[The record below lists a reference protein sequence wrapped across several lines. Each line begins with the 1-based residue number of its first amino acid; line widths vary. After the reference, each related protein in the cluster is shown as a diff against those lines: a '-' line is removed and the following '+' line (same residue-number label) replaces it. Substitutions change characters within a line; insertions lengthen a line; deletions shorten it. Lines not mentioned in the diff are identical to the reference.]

1 MGDKETIFL
10 DWTISCSY
18 NVNVKYIYN
27 DRKKENTCL
36 LRSAELLS

>member
-1 MGDKETIFL
+1 MEYKETIFL
-10 DWTISCSY
+10 DWTITCSY

-36 LRSAELLS
+36 LRSTELLS